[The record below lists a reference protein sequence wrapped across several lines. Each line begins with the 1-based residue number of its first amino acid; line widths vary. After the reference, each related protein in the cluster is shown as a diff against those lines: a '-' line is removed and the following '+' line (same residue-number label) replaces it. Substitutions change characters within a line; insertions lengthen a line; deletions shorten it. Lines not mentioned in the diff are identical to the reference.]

1 MADSVSGHPLL
12 IKLPSIEQVAW
23 LAVHALPQSPG
34 LLMHCV
40 VTLDEATL
48 GDGIKLSLRILTLEL
63 H

>member
-1 MADSVSGHPLL
+1 MADSLLGHPLL
-12 IKLPSIEQVAW
+12 IELPGVEQVAR

-34 LLMHCV
+34 LLMNCI